1 MTRDITVLRT
11 WILIV
16 AIIAAL
22 GTNAVPIIYFLT
34 PWRQRV
40 LGRLFMF
47 QSLAFATAMNL
58 SVIFTVWRPE
68 DILVIFWVNAIVLT
82 TIAMTTSALA
92 WMIWQLKRTKGTY
105 KWKGLRQVQ
114 FTDQVYNKLKFIA
127 LILLP
132 ALAALYFGVS
142 QIWGLPN
149 TVEVMGTITLIDTF
163 LGSLL
168 KISTNTYNSGVI
180 PQPKLYDGTMIV
192 EPGEEGDRLRF
203 TDIDTA
209 AAAKKNELLFRVLGK
224 SS

>member
-1 MTRDITVLRT
+1 MTRDINVLRA

-16 AIIAAL
+16 AIIAAV
-22 GTNAVPIIYFLT
+22 GTNAVPIIYLLT
-34 PWRQRV
+34 PWRQRM

-47 QSLAFATAMNL
+47 QALTFAAAMNL
-58 SVIFTVWRPE
+58 SVVFTLWRPD
-68 DILVIFWVNAIVLT
+68 DILVIFWVNAVVLT
-82 TIAMTTSALA
+82 AIAISTSALA

-114 FTDQVYNKLKFIA
+114 FTDQVYRKLKFIA

-132 ALAALYFGVS
+132 ALATLYFGVS

-168 KISTNTYNSGVI
+168 KVSTTTYESGVI
-180 PQPKLYDGTMIV
+180 PQPKIYDGTVIV
-192 EPGEEGDRLRF
+192 EPGEGGDQLRF
-203 TDIDTA
+203 SGLDPEA
-209 AAAKKNELLFRVLGK
+209 AVKKDEFVLK
-224 SS
+224 VIRTP

>member
-16 AIIAAL
+16 AVIAAL
-22 GTNAVPIIYFLT
+22 GTNAVPIMYFFT
-34 PWRQRV
+34 PWRQKM

-58 SVIFTVWRPE
+58 SVIFTLWRPQ

-82 TIAMTTSALA
+82 TIAISTSALA
-92 WMIWQLKRTKGTY
+92 WMIWELKRTSGTY

-114 FTDQVYNKLKFIA
+114 FTGPVYDKLKFIA

-142 QIWGLPN
+142 QIWGLPH

-168 KISTNTYNSGVI
+168 RISTSTFNSGVI
-180 PQPKLYDGTMIV
+180 PPPKIYDGTMVV
-192 EPGEEGDRLRF
+192 EAGEQGDNLRF
-203 TDIDTA
+203 TDIDID
-209 AAAKKNELLFRVLGK
+209 AAAKKNELVFRVVGK
-224 SS
+224 PS